1 MFENINIMRFL
12 VGNWKM
18 NGDIEFAKAY
28 MQSLADCDIVRKLP
42 PTIKLISCPPAI
54 WLNELCKI
62 TKNTG
67 ILFGGQDCHFASNG
81 AFTGDISAQMLSDAG
96 CEYVI
101 VGHSERRRSHGE
113 NDAAVAHKANA
124 ALSAELQPIICV
136 GETKAQRDEGVHK
149 AAIQKQIKNLLAEII
164 PHHSLI
170 IAYEPVWAI
179 GTGHTPTISEI
190 AEMFDVITIECRSHG
205 IYLINLLY
213 GGSVTC
219 DNASALFQIPTLSG
233 LLVGNA
239 SMQLRQWTEII
250 NAAI

>member
-1 MFENINIMRFL
+1 MRFL

-18 NGDIEFAKAY
+18 NGNFEFAKSY
-28 MQSLADCDIVRKLP
+28 MSSLAQHEIVRNLP
-42 PTIKLISCPPAI
+42 PEIKLISCPPAI
-54 WLNELCKI
+54 WINQLHAI
-62 TKNTG
+62 TANTNI
-67 ILFGGQDCHFASNG
+67 ILGGQDCHFATDG
-81 AFTGDISAQMLSDAG
+81 AFTGDISAQMLHDTG

-124 ALSAELQPIICV
+124 ALAAELQPIICV
-136 GETKAQRDEGVHK
+136 GETKLQRDQNVHR
-149 AAIQKQIKNLLAEII
+149 AAIEKQIKNLLAEII

-179 GTGHTPTISEI
+179 GTGHTPTIAEI
-190 AEMFDVITIECRSHG
+190 KEMFDVIINECRRHG

-213 GGSVTC
+213 GGSV
-219 DNASALFQIPTLSG
+219 NAENAPALFEIANLSG

-239 SMQLRQWTEII
+239 STQLQQWTEII
-250 NAAI
+250 KTAVK